1 MGISMIKK
9 CKDFVR
15 KISKSGLCMVTVA
28 PLLFSFRTKLKEEL
42 FCAWTAILV
51 GGMLL
56 AAGFWG
62 IAFPQYLFTKDC
74 VKIVDK
80 DGVDVTKQAREEKN
94 LYCEISNAAPHQLE
108 VRIGILEWAKDKAF
122 KKSAE
127 EPDG

>member
-1 MGISMIKK
+1 MVEK
-9 CKDFVR
+9 CKEFVR
-15 KISKSGLCMVTVA
+15 KVNKLGLRMVTVA
-28 PLLFSFRTKLKEEL
+28 PLLFTFRTKLKEEL

-74 VKIVDK
+74 VKIVDE
-80 DGVDVTKQAREEKN
+80 DGADVTEQAGEEKN
-94 LYCEISNAAPHQLE
+94 LYREISNAAPHQLE